1 MRTLVRLTYVS
12 ISCCHHRV
20 TSPGA
25 VPAQHLLGRR
35 ALVTGGA
42 NGIGAAVAARFAELG
57 ATGTILDL
65 PDAVPGHIPRGWQI
79 EAVDVRDE
87 QRVAASVAAAAAA
100 HGGLDAVVAAAGIVP
115 SWQRPAE
122 LDLADF
128 SRVLDIN
135 VLGVAATVK
144 HTAPL
149 LGDGATVTV
158 VASLNSWRGDA
169 NIPSY
174 VASKHAAMGIVRSAA
189 LALGPAGVR
198 VNAVGPGP
206 IATEALVGRIS
217 SRSDATGL
225 SVDEALQAAAQG
237 TALRR
242 IATVA
247 EVVEAIVFLTSPM
260 SSGLTGQLLHVDCG
274 IL

>member
-1 MRTLVRLTYVS
+1 MSAPLLT
-12 ISCCHHRV
+12 
-20 TSPGA
+20 
-25 VPAQHLLGRR
+25 GRR
-35 ALVTGGA
+35 ALITGGA
-42 NGIGAAVAARFAELG
+42 SGIGAAVAARFAALG

-65 PDAVPGHIPRGWQI
+65 PGADADYIPQGWQV

-87 QRVAASVAAAAAA
+87 QGVATAVRAAAAA
-100 HGGLDAVVAAAGIVP
+100 HGGLDAVVAAAGVVP
-115 SWQRPAE
+115 SWQRTDA
-122 LDLADF
+122 LDLDDF
-128 SRVLDIN
+128 ARVLDIN

-149 LGDGATVTV
+149 LGEGATFTV

-169 NIPSY
+169 NIPGY
-174 VASKHAAMGIVRSAA
+174 VASKHAALGIVRSAA

-206 IATEALVGRIS
+206 IATDALVGRMS
-217 SRSDATGL
+217 SRRDATGMT
-225 SVDEALQAAAQG
+225 VDEALDAAARG
-237 TALRR
+237 TALGR

-260 SSGLTGQLLHVDCG
+260 SSGLTGQLLNVDCG